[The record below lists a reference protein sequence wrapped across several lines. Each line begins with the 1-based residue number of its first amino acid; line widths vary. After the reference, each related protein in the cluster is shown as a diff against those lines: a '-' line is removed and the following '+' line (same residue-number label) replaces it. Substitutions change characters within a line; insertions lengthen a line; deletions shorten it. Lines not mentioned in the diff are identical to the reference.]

1 MRTLMPINGHGVPRP
16 HDAPHHHYQPEYF
29 MKILLPVDGSDYTK
43 RMLAYLAA
51 HSELLPGDHDYT
63 VFTVIEPYSPYDT
76 NFAKAVSMEDFLRDQ
91 AEQVLGPVRSFAQ
104 QQGWTLQTDYVPG
117 PAVQSIVEK
126 AEVLKPDLIIMG
138 TRGRSALGTL
148 VLGSVA
154 NGVLG
159 NCKIPVLLIR

>member
-1 MRTLMPINGHGVPRP
+1 
-16 HDAPHHHYQPEYF
+16 

-51 HSELLPGDHDYT
+51 HTELLPGDHEYT
-63 VFTVIEPYSPYDT
+63 VFTVIEPFSPYATDFT
-76 NFAKAVSMEDFLRDQ
+76 KAVSMEDFMRDQ
-91 AEQVLGPVRSFAQ
+91 AEQVLGPVRSFVQ
-104 QQGWTLQTDYVPG
+104 QQGWKGRVTYAPG
-117 PAVQSIVEK
+117 SAVQAIVEK
-126 AEVLKPDLIIMG
+126 AEEIKPDLIVMG
-138 TRGRSALGTL
+138 THGRSPLGTL

>member
-1 MRTLMPINGHGVPRP
+1 
-16 HDAPHHHYQPEYF
+16 

-63 VFTVIEPYSPYDT
+63 VFTVIEPYSPYDA

-104 QQGWTLQTDYVPG
+104 QQGWTLKTDYVPG
-117 PAVQSIVEK
+117 PAVQAIVDK

-138 TRGRSALGTL
+138 TRGRSPLGTL

-159 NCKIPVLLIR
+159 NCKVPVLLIR

>member
-1 MRTLMPINGHGVPRP
+1 
-16 HDAPHHHYQPEYF
+16 

-51 HSELLPGDHDYT
+51 HDELLPGDHEYT

-104 QQGWTLQTDYVPG
+104 QQGWKFHTDYVPG
-117 PAVQSIVEK
+117 SPFQAIVEK
-126 AEVLKPDLIIMG
+126 AEVIKPDLIVMG
-138 TRGRSALGTL
+138 THGRSPLGTF

-159 NCKIPVLLIR
+159 NCKVPVLLIR

>member
-1 MRTLMPINGHGVPRP
+1 
-16 HDAPHHHYQPEYF
+16 

-51 HSELLPGDHDYT
+51 HSEFLPGDHEYT
-63 VFTVIEPYSPYDT
+63 AFTVIEPYSPYDT

-91 AEQVLGPVRSFAQ
+91 AEKVLGPVRSFAQ
-104 QQGWTLQTDYVPG
+104 QQGWTFKVDYVPG
-117 PAVQSIVEK
+117 PTVQAIVEK
-126 AEVLKPDLIIMG
+126 AEVLKADLIVMG
-138 TRGRSALGTL
+138 THGRSPIGTF

-159 NCKIPVLLIR
+159 NCKVPVLLIR